1 MTYHSSISRRGFLQS
16 TAIST
21 VPLSVPG
28 QREQDNKP
36 EAVPDFDLIEDYLGV
51 TALSYDDPRGEL
63 WYRTAVEDPEEL
75 TDCVYRI
82 GQTIIAQD
90 SDMAADANLEEPV
103 VVDARFELQL
113 TASDAEGLPAFYRE
127 FESGVWSS
135 ATESDD
141 DAISTSQLSIGSYP
155 GILTHYEETAVV
167 DPLDGLEVIW
177 YVQTFPW
184 GLLYW
189 DIIYDATAA
198 VELRVDA
205 HQEFLR
211 ERKHRDWNVPSLAA
225 KPHWEAVHHGDQSEK
240 GRYRGDISPILDA
253 TPGFEQMALER
264 VDEQRW
270 TTSSA
275 AQSAVVALNTYR

>member
-16 TAIST
+16 TAIGAA
-21 VPLSVPG
+21 PLSVAS
-28 QREQDNKP
+28 RP
-36 EAVPDFDLIEDYLGV
+36 EENPEPDDIPDADLIEDYLGV

-63 WYRTAVEDPEEL
+63 WYRTAVENPEGL

-127 FESGVWSS
+127 FESGVGSS

-141 DAISTSQLSIGSYP
+141 DTISTSQLSIGAYP
-155 GILTHYEETAVV
+155 GILTHYEETAGV
-167 DPLDGLEVIW
+167 DPLDELEVIW

-189 DIIYDATAA
+189 DIIYDATAT

-205 HQEFLR
+205 HQELLR
-211 ERKHRDWNVPSLAA
+211 KRKRRDWDVPSLAA